1 MKDRIIAWASW
12 HPTKGFDEHAYEGPV
27 AYADHDVGLLDDIK
41 DLNET
46 DGTNSRDGWRMVKVE
61 IRKLP

>member
-27 AYADHDVGLLDDIK
+27 AYADHDVA
-41 DLNET
+41 LNET